1 MIHAAISS
9 SCFRDLKIETAAFD
23 FDYGRENLRISLDSF
38 WYYDILLYSALKDSS
53 EVKVTEVCREE
64 PVIPS
69 SFHHGERVFYTG
81 QRCIFPGGDIL
92 VYGAAGEIV
101 GRSCIGQIL
110 SS

>member
-1 MIHAAISS
+1 M
-9 SCFRDLKIETAAFD
+9 
-23 FDYGRENLRISLDSF
+23 
-38 WYYDILLYSALKDSS
+38 
-53 EVKVTEVCREE
+53 TEVCREE

-69 SFHHGERVFYTG
+69 SFHHRERVFYTG
-81 QRCIFPGGDIL
+81 QRWVFPGGDIL

>member
-1 MIHAAISS
+1 M
-9 SCFRDLKIETAAFD
+9 
-23 FDYGRENLRISLDSF
+23 
-38 WYYDILLYSALKDSS
+38 
-53 EVKVTEVCREE
+53 TEVCREE